1 MRKIIAYLATSVDGF
16 IARPDGDVTWLD
28 RSDPADGYGMPAFLQ
43 SVDTLVMGR
52 KTWEVGQ
59 QLGGA
64 AVEGKRNIILSRTMP
79 FHAAPG
85 ATVENIEAA
94 DLAARLRSE
103 KGKNVW
109 VMGGAQIFGAFLDA
123 GELDDIILH
132 VIPVL
137 IGEGIPLLDPA
148 RRQTELKL
156 KSSRRFANGVV
167 RLHYQIDRTAP
178 SE

>member
-1 MRKIIAYLATSVDGF
+1 MRKIIAYLATSADGF
-16 IARPDGDVTWLD
+16 IARPDGDVSWLE
-28 RSDPADGYGMPAFLQ
+28 RPDPADGYGMPAFLQ
-43 SVDTLVMGR
+43 SIDTLIMGR
-52 KTWEVGQ
+52 KTWDAGQ
-59 QLGGA
+59 KLGGA

-109 VMGGAQIFGAFLDA
+109 VMGGAEVFGAFLDA
-123 GELDDIILH
+123 GELDDIIIH

-137 IGEGIPLLDPA
+137 IGHGIPLLDPA
-148 RRQTELKL
+148 PRQTELKL

-167 RLHYQIDRTAP
+167 RLHYEIDRTAP

>member
-1 MRKIIAYLATSVDGF
+1 MA
-16 IARPDGDVTWLD
+16 
-28 RSDPADGYGMPAFLQ
+28 AFLR
-43 SVDTLVMGR
+43 SVDTIVIGR
-52 KTWEVGQ
+52 VTWEVGQ
-59 QLGGA
+59 KLGGA
-64 AVEGKRNIILSRTMP
+64 LVEGKRNIILSRTMP

-85 ATVENIEAA
+85 ATIENVEAA
-94 DLAARLRSE
+94 DLARRLRAE

-123 GELDDIILH
+123 GELDEIIFH

-137 IGEGIPLLDPA
+137 IGEGIPLLDPS

-167 RLHYQIDRTAP
+167 RLHYEIDRTAP